1 MERHPTEQKILD
13 EAIRIIEANG
23 EAGLRV
29 HDIEVAVEVTP
40 PSIYHFFG
48 SREGLVSAA
57 QAERLVRSFA
67 EFNAL
72 SESILRGVS
81 SRAELRDAFLNI
93 LTMIYDPSRSLARQQ
108 RLFALGSV
116 EGRPELAVVLGEA
129 ARGFLRQLS
138 ERLQVF
144 KDIGWRD
151 RFLVASTSRSDV
163 NLRQIR
169 RGTQY
174 RSTPSCLLRLVRSQ
188 IDGAGRTE
196 CFPLAAHTL
205 CNHVICNIG
214 PEFAEPIMRNAWEK
228 VMNGVMIMPT
238 DQPT

>member
-67 EFNAL
+67 EFNAV
-72 SESILRGVS
+72 SASILRGVS

-144 KDIGWRD
+144 KDIGWTRPD
-151 RFLVASTSRSDV
+151 LDLEAFIQWLAGQILGRVYIEIGCEPAPNPAWDAISIDAVMFVAFGSLSD
-163 NLRQIR
+163 
-169 RGTQY
+169 
-174 RSTPSCLLRLVRSQ
+174 
-188 IDGAGRTE
+188 
-196 CFPLAAHTL
+196 
-205 CNHVICNIG
+205 
-214 PEFAEPIMRNAWEK
+214 
-228 VMNGVMIMPT
+228 
-238 DQPT
+238 

>member
-144 KDIGWRD
+144 KDIGWTRPD
-151 RFLVASTSRSDV
+151 LDLEAFIQWLAGQILGRIYIEIGCEPAPNPAWDAISIDAVMFVAFGSLSD
-163 NLRQIR
+163 
-169 RGTQY
+169 
-174 RSTPSCLLRLVRSQ
+174 
-188 IDGAGRTE
+188 
-196 CFPLAAHTL
+196 
-205 CNHVICNIG
+205 
-214 PEFAEPIMRNAWEK
+214 
-228 VMNGVMIMPT
+228 
-238 DQPT
+238 

>member
-93 LTMIYDPSRSLARQQ
+93 LTMIYGPSRSLARQQ

-144 KDIGWRD
+144 KDIGWTRPD
-151 RFLVASTSRSDV
+151 LDLEAFIQWLAGQILGRIYIEIGCEPAPNPAWDAISIDAVMFVAFGSLSD
-163 NLRQIR
+163 
-169 RGTQY
+169 
-174 RSTPSCLLRLVRSQ
+174 
-188 IDGAGRTE
+188 
-196 CFPLAAHTL
+196 
-205 CNHVICNIG
+205 
-214 PEFAEPIMRNAWEK
+214 
-228 VMNGVMIMPT
+228 
-238 DQPT
+238 

>member
-67 EFNAL
+67 EFNAV
-72 SESILRGVS
+72 SASILRGVS

-138 ERLQVF
+138 ESLQVF
-144 KDIGWRD
+144 KDIGWTRPD
-151 RFLVASTSRSDV
+151 LDLEAFIQWLAGQILGRIYIEIGCEPAPNPAWDAISIDAVMFVAFGSLSD
-163 NLRQIR
+163 
-169 RGTQY
+169 
-174 RSTPSCLLRLVRSQ
+174 
-188 IDGAGRTE
+188 
-196 CFPLAAHTL
+196 
-205 CNHVICNIG
+205 
-214 PEFAEPIMRNAWEK
+214 
-228 VMNGVMIMPT
+228 
-238 DQPT
+238 

>member
-67 EFNAL
+67 EFNAV
-72 SESILRGVS
+72 SASILRGVS
-81 SRAELRDAFLNI
+81 SRAELRDAFVNI
-93 LTMIYDPSRSLARQQ
+93 LTMIYEPSRSLARQQ

-129 ARGFLRQLS
+129 ARGFLRQLAES
-138 ERLQVF
+138 FQVF
-144 KDIGWRD
+144 KDIGWTRPD
-151 RFLVASTSRSDV
+151 LDLEAFIQWLAGQILGRIYIEIGCEPAPNPAWDAISIEAVMFVAFGSLSD
-163 NLRQIR
+163 
-169 RGTQY
+169 
-174 RSTPSCLLRLVRSQ
+174 
-188 IDGAGRTE
+188 
-196 CFPLAAHTL
+196 
-205 CNHVICNIG
+205 
-214 PEFAEPIMRNAWEK
+214 
-228 VMNGVMIMPT
+228 
-238 DQPT
+238 

>member
-48 SREGLVSAA
+48 SREGLVIAA
-57 QAERLVRSFA
+57 QEERLVRSFA

-72 SESILRGVS
+72 SDSILRGVS

-129 ARGFLRQLS
+129 ARGFLRQLAES
-138 ERLQVF
+138 FQVF
-144 KDIGWRD
+144 KDIGWTRPD
-151 RFLVASTSRSDV
+151 LDLEAFIQWLAGQILGRIYIEIGCEPAPNPAWDAISIDAVMFVAFGSLSD
-163 NLRQIR
+163 
-169 RGTQY
+169 
-174 RSTPSCLLRLVRSQ
+174 
-188 IDGAGRTE
+188 
-196 CFPLAAHTL
+196 
-205 CNHVICNIG
+205 
-214 PEFAEPIMRNAWEK
+214 
-228 VMNGVMIMPT
+228 
-238 DQPT
+238 

>member
-144 KDIGWRD
+144 KDIGWTRPD
-151 RFLVASTSRSDV
+151 LDLEAFIQWLAGQILGRIYIEIGCEPAPNPAWDAISIEAVMFVAFGSLSD
-163 NLRQIR
+163 
-169 RGTQY
+169 
-174 RSTPSCLLRLVRSQ
+174 
-188 IDGAGRTE
+188 
-196 CFPLAAHTL
+196 
-205 CNHVICNIG
+205 
-214 PEFAEPIMRNAWEK
+214 
-228 VMNGVMIMPT
+228 
-238 DQPT
+238 

>member
-67 EFNAL
+67 EFNAV
-72 SESILRGVS
+72 SASILRGVS
-81 SRAELRDAFLNI
+81 SRAELRDAFVNI
-93 LTMIYDPSRSLARQQ
+93 LTMIYEPSRSLARQQ
-108 RLFALGSV
+108 RLFALGSG

-129 ARGFLRQLS
+129 ARGFLRQLAES
-138 ERLQVF
+138 FQVF
-144 KDIGWRD
+144 KDIGWTRPD
-151 RFLVASTSRSDV
+151 LDLEAFIQWLAGQILGRIYIEIGCEPAPNPAWDAISIDAVMFVAFGLLSD
-163 NLRQIR
+163 
-169 RGTQY
+169 
-174 RSTPSCLLRLVRSQ
+174 
-188 IDGAGRTE
+188 
-196 CFPLAAHTL
+196 
-205 CNHVICNIG
+205 
-214 PEFAEPIMRNAWEK
+214 
-228 VMNGVMIMPT
+228 
-238 DQPT
+238 

>member
-129 ARGFLRQLS
+129 ARSFLRQLS

-144 KDIGWRD
+144 KDIGWTRPD
-151 RFLVASTSRSDV
+151 LDLEAFIQWLAGQILGRIYIEIGCEPAPNPAWDAISIDAVMFVAFGSLSD
-163 NLRQIR
+163 
-169 RGTQY
+169 
-174 RSTPSCLLRLVRSQ
+174 
-188 IDGAGRTE
+188 
-196 CFPLAAHTL
+196 
-205 CNHVICNIG
+205 
-214 PEFAEPIMRNAWEK
+214 
-228 VMNGVMIMPT
+228 
-238 DQPT
+238 

>member
-129 ARGFLRQLS
+129 ARSFLRQLA
-138 ERLQVF
+138 ENFQVF
-144 KDIGWRD
+144 KDIGWTRPD
-151 RFLVASTSRSDV
+151 LDLEAFIQWLAGQILGRIYIEIGCEPAPNPAWDAISIDAVMFVAFGSLSD
-163 NLRQIR
+163 
-169 RGTQY
+169 
-174 RSTPSCLLRLVRSQ
+174 
-188 IDGAGRTE
+188 
-196 CFPLAAHTL
+196 
-205 CNHVICNIG
+205 
-214 PEFAEPIMRNAWEK
+214 
-228 VMNGVMIMPT
+228 
-238 DQPT
+238 

>member
-81 SRAELRDAFLNI
+81 SRAELRNAFLNI

-129 ARGFLRQLS
+129 ARGFLRQLAES
-138 ERLQVF
+138 FQVF
-144 KDIGWRD
+144 KDIGWTRPD
-151 RFLVASTSRSDV
+151 LDLEAFIQWLAGQILGRIYIEIGCEPAPNPAWDAISIDAVMFVAFGSLSD
-163 NLRQIR
+163 
-169 RGTQY
+169 
-174 RSTPSCLLRLVRSQ
+174 
-188 IDGAGRTE
+188 
-196 CFPLAAHTL
+196 
-205 CNHVICNIG
+205 
-214 PEFAEPIMRNAWEK
+214 
-228 VMNGVMIMPT
+228 
-238 DQPT
+238 

>member
-1 MERHPTEQKILD
+1 MEHHPTHQKILD
-13 EAIRIIEANG
+13 EAIRIIETSG
-23 EAGLRV
+23 EASLRV
-29 HDIEVAVEVTP
+29 HDIEVAVDVTP

-48 SREGLVSAA
+48 SREGLVIAA
-57 QAERLVRSFA
+57 QEERLVRSFA

-72 SESILRGVS
+72 SDSILRGVS

-144 KDIGWRD
+144 KDIGWTRPD
-151 RFLVASTSRSDV
+151 LDLEAFIQWLAGQILGRIYIEIGCEPAPNPAWDAISIDAVMFVAFGSLSD
-163 NLRQIR
+163 
-169 RGTQY
+169 
-174 RSTPSCLLRLVRSQ
+174 
-188 IDGAGRTE
+188 
-196 CFPLAAHTL
+196 
-205 CNHVICNIG
+205 
-214 PEFAEPIMRNAWEK
+214 
-228 VMNGVMIMPT
+228 
-238 DQPT
+238 

>member
-67 EFNAL
+67 EFNAV
-72 SESILRGVS
+72 SASILRGVS
-81 SRAELRDAFLNI
+81 SRAELRNAFLNI

-129 ARGFLRQLS
+129 ARGFLRQLAES
-138 ERLQVF
+138 FQVF
-144 KDIGWRD
+144 KDIGWTRPD
-151 RFLVASTSRSDV
+151 LDLEAFIQWLAGQILGRIYIEIGCEPAPNPAWDAISIDAVMFVAFGSLSD
-163 NLRQIR
+163 
-169 RGTQY
+169 
-174 RSTPSCLLRLVRSQ
+174 
-188 IDGAGRTE
+188 
-196 CFPLAAHTL
+196 
-205 CNHVICNIG
+205 
-214 PEFAEPIMRNAWEK
+214 
-228 VMNGVMIMPT
+228 
-238 DQPT
+238 

>member
-48 SREGLVSAA
+48 SREGLVAAA

-81 SRAELRDAFLNI
+81 SRAELRNAFLNI

-129 ARGFLRQLS
+129 ARGFLRQLA

-144 KDIGWRD
+144 KDIGWTRPD
-151 RFLVASTSRSDV
+151 LDLEAFIQWLAGQVLGRIYIEIGCEPAPNPAWDAISIDAVMFVAFGSLSD
-163 NLRQIR
+163 
-169 RGTQY
+169 
-174 RSTPSCLLRLVRSQ
+174 
-188 IDGAGRTE
+188 
-196 CFPLAAHTL
+196 
-205 CNHVICNIG
+205 
-214 PEFAEPIMRNAWEK
+214 
-228 VMNGVMIMPT
+228 
-238 DQPT
+238 

>member
-1 MERHPTEQKILD
+1 MEHHPTHQKILD
-13 EAIRIIEANG
+13 EAIRIIETSG
-23 EAGLRV
+23 EASLRV
-29 HDIEVAVEVTP
+29 HDIEVAVDVTP

-144 KDIGWRD
+144 KDIGWTRPD
-151 RFLVASTSRSDV
+151 LDLEAFIQWLAGQILGRVYIEIGCEPAPNPAWDAISIDAVMFVAFGSLSD
-163 NLRQIR
+163 
-169 RGTQY
+169 
-174 RSTPSCLLRLVRSQ
+174 
-188 IDGAGRTE
+188 
-196 CFPLAAHTL
+196 
-205 CNHVICNIG
+205 
-214 PEFAEPIMRNAWEK
+214 
-228 VMNGVMIMPT
+228 
-238 DQPT
+238 

>member
-67 EFNAL
+67 EFNAV
-72 SESILRGVS
+72 SASILRGVS
-81 SRAELRDAFLNI
+81 SRAELRDAFVNI
-93 LTMIYDPSRSLARQQ
+93 LTMIYEPSRSLARQQ

-129 ARGFLRQLS
+129 ARGFLRQLAES
-138 ERLQVF
+138 FQVY
-144 KDIGWRD
+144 KDIGWTRPD
-151 RFLVASTSRSDV
+151 LDLEAFIQWLAGQILGRIYIEIGCEPAPNPAWDAISIDAVMFVAFGLLSD
-163 NLRQIR
+163 
-169 RGTQY
+169 
-174 RSTPSCLLRLVRSQ
+174 
-188 IDGAGRTE
+188 
-196 CFPLAAHTL
+196 
-205 CNHVICNIG
+205 
-214 PEFAEPIMRNAWEK
+214 
-228 VMNGVMIMPT
+228 
-238 DQPT
+238 

>member
-48 SREGLVSAA
+48 SREGLVAAA

-67 EFNAL
+67 EFNAV
-72 SESILRGVS
+72 SASILRGVS
-81 SRAELRDAFLNI
+81 SRAELRNAFLNI

-129 ARGFLRQLS
+129 ARGFLRQLAES
-138 ERLQVF
+138 FQVF
-144 KDIGWRD
+144 KDIGWTRPD
-151 RFLVASTSRSDV
+151 LDLEAFIQWLAGQILGRIYIEIGCEPAPNPAWDAISIEAVMFVAFGSLSD
-163 NLRQIR
+163 
-169 RGTQY
+169 
-174 RSTPSCLLRLVRSQ
+174 
-188 IDGAGRTE
+188 
-196 CFPLAAHTL
+196 
-205 CNHVICNIG
+205 
-214 PEFAEPIMRNAWEK
+214 
-228 VMNGVMIMPT
+228 
-238 DQPT
+238 